1 MNKTNILNHQVAIV
15 TGGGRGL
22 GRAFARALASAGA
35 RVVVVSR
42 SEDELK
48 TTVQLI
54 EEVGG
59 TSIYFPADV
68 TDGPSISAI
77 VAEVEQRF
85 GAIEILVNN
94 AAVLTPLGYDW
105 EVNADEWWRTIE
117 VNLRGPFLCTQ
128 AVLPGMMKRKRGK
141 IVNITS
147 VAAHTVHPYGTAYC
161 ASKAAL
167 SSYRLTCL
175 QSAPKSM
182 ELVCLLFHQGDLQL

>member
-1 MNKTNILNHQVAIV
+1 MTEYKMNKTNILNHQVAIV

-77 VAEVEQRF
+77 VAKVPQRF

-94 AAVLTPLGYDW
+94 AAVLTPLGY
-105 EVNADEWWRTIE
+105 
-117 VNLRGPFLCTQ
+117 
-128 AVLPGMMKRKRGK
+128 
-141 IVNITS
+141 
-147 VAAHTVHPYGTAYC
+147 
-161 ASKAAL
+161 
-167 SSYRLTCL
+167 
-175 QSAPKSM
+175 
-182 ELVCLLFHQGDLQL
+182 